1 MHWYLTLAA
10 ISAIAAR
17 ISRILIGSLGATGY
31 PFAVIF
37 IVLLVTIGYMI
48 YIGKLGRDKH
58 LGLSTAVMVLGV
70 TLGLTVI
77 F

>member
-1 MHWYLTLAA
+1 MHFYLSLAS

-31 PFAVIF
+31 PFAVVFLVI
-37 IVLLVTIGYMI
+37 LVTIGYMI
-48 YIGKLGRDKH
+48 YIGKWGKDKH
-58 LGLSTAVMVLGV
+58 LGLSTAVMVLGI

-77 F
+77 I